1 MKKTREQ
8 KGITLVALIITIV
21 VLIILAVISIS
32 ALTGESSIIRQATEV
47 KAQSEIGEKKQGNT
61 LNQIESVLI
70 GKDNP
75 DSGNEYEGIAEP
87 ISMFGGTY
95 EMGTES
101 NNTYI
106 DIRPNEERDYVYVFS
121 DATFTNYVKSITI
134 NTSNGTNRVREVIK
148 LYPEIGDI
156 TIKFVFKNC
165 TFNNC
170 SIIFGGLSGIYTNL
184 DITFENCTFNAL
196 TNKGEILR
204 FDYYITGTVN
214 ITNCTFNMECT
225 KGNFKVIGISNGS
238 DTTLVVN
245 ASNNTL
251 NATIA
256 TPYIYDEN
264 KGETIN
270 DNVYVSSTTPKNIC
284 LFDYRYLKGGYSQVN
299 ETGTILKG
307 DIAIESRR

>member
-8 KGITLVALIITIV
+8 KGITLIALIITII

-32 ALTGESSIIRQATEV
+32 GLTGESSIIRYATEA
-47 KAQSEIGEKKQGNT
+47 KAQSEIGEKEERNT

-70 GKDNP
+70 GKDNS

-87 ISMFGGTY
+87 ISIFGGTY

-101 NNTYI
+101 NNTYM
-106 DIRPNEERDYVYVFS
+106 DIRPDEERDYVYVFS
-121 DATFTNYVKSITI
+121 DATFTNYVKSKTN
-134 NTSNGTNRVREVIK
+134 NTSNGTNRVKEVIK
-148 LYPEIGDI
+148 LVPMQGDI
-156 TIKFVFKNC
+156 NIKFVFKNC

-170 SIIFGGLSGIYTNL
+170 SVNFSGLSGVYTNL

-196 TNKGEILR
+196 TNQKILN
-204 FDYYITGTVN
+204 FGSYFTGTVN

-225 KGNFKVIGISNGS
+225 NNFEVIKVSHFS

-251 NATIA
+251 NVTIA
-256 TPYIYDEN
+256 TPYTYDAS
-264 KGETIN
+264 KGETIK
-270 DNVYVSSTTPKNIC
+270 DNVYVSSPAPTYVR
-284 LFDYRYLKGGYSQVN
+284 LFDVRNLQYSQVN